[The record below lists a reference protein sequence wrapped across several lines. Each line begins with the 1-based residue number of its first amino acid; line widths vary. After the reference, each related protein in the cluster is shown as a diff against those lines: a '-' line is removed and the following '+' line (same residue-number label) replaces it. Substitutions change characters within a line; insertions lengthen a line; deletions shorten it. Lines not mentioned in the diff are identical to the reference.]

1 MPTPSE
7 YMDQVRRYDAGRP
20 TTPTADKPGIKP
32 VPSSSFKPQRI
43 NAAPAPAPAADNRPS
58 PLGEA
63 LGHVGDAIKSQFT
76 VDLRPAMQAVSNF
89 NDKVASGGFV
99 NTRPPMPTSA
109 QQPKLTPQG
118 MASVNASA
126 AGVATRNAA
135 AMPQAQAQQPT
146 NAFKGNYAASDPNG
160 QGIYKDPAT
169 GKISIR
175 LTGDEGRQFMN
186 DRIKTANPG
195 NTLSMSPV
203 ATPPA
208 RQAMP
213 VSGAAQPAAQP
224 QYQKSVVNPNGPGG
238 LPAEETWTPTQ
249 PAPGAAQPPVAG
261 ARQPMAYNGMFAQQN
276 NAEDALFR
284 KQMEVMK
291 AEQASAGSIFGSG
304 AGSRSYVSPMLS
316 GEQQM
321 ERQAQIK
328 EDALQSLEAD
338 NAAATQQRLSKMM
351 ADEASGLMSPRNLA
365 MMPYA
370 ERRAYINERDGLM
383 KQAAKQRE
391 GRQAMN
397 TAAEDRKAKMDETK
411 MKDSTERRGQD
422 IAADTTR
429 SASEA
434 AAQSKA
440 LDRQATLEAARIQGG
455 DGGKDPVALER
466 MKGFNAA
473 IAKMYEMG
481 QQPTPE
487 QLKQM
492 KLTFGIIDDSTRA
505 AAIRQ

>member
-1 MPTPSE
+1 
-7 YMDQVRRYDAGRP
+7 
-20 TTPTADKPGIKP
+20 
-32 VPSSSFKPQRI
+32 
-43 NAAPAPAPAADNRPS
+43 
-58 PLGEA
+58 
-63 LGHVGDAIKSQFT
+63 
-76 VDLRPAMQAVSNF
+76 
-89 NDKVASGGFV
+89 
-99 NTRPPMPTSA
+99 
-109 QQPKLTPQG
+109 
-118 MASVNASA
+118 
-126 AGVATRNAA
+126 
-135 AMPQAQAQQPT
+135 
-146 NAFKGNYAASDPNG
+146 
-160 QGIYKDPAT
+160 
-169 GKISIR
+169 
-175 LTGDEGRQFMN
+175 
-186 DRIKTANPG
+186 
-195 NTLSMSPV
+195 
-203 ATPPA
+203 
-208 RQAMP
+208 
-213 VSGAAQPAAQP
+213 
-224 QYQKSVVNPNGPGG
+224 
-238 LPAEETWTPTQ
+238 
-249 PAPGAAQPPVAG
+249 
-261 ARQPMAYNGMFAQQN
+261 MAYNGMFAQQN
-276 NAEDALFR
+276 NAEDALFN

-291 AEQASAGSIFGSG
+291 AEQNQGGFTVKKGADGSERLLFNDSG

-328 EDALQSLEAD
+328 EDVLQSLEAN

-351 ADEASGLMSPRNLA
+351 ADEASGLMSPRNLG

-397 TAAEDRKAKMDETK
+397 TAAEDRKAKAGEAT

-429 SASEA
+429 NASDA
-434 AAQSKA
+434 ATQSKA
-440 LDRQATLEAARIQGG
+440 LDRQTTLEAARIRGG

-466 MKGFNAA
+466 MKGFNTA

-492 KLTFGIIDDSTRA
+492 KMTFGIIDDTSRE